1 MAKVY
6 FLGTGGAGSY
16 VNRGYP
22 AYLVETNSKLILLD
36 AGFGVDAKLH
46 SLGFRVCDLDLVL
59 ISHEHFD
66 HLLGIT
72 GLLNAL
78 VEERCSKQLVV
89 YGPQRAVEAIPLIIE
104 RTGPRNAPKPVL
116 KPLDI
121 DFNEISLG
129 DVTIKSIPVD
139 HSVPTLGY
147 SISTRDSKIVYS
159 ADTRPT
165 RNIVEE
171 AQGAQILLHE
181 ASMPSNMLNI
191 ALVTKHTTIGELKQ
205 FLGAAELLAP
215 VHIMHV
221 AEEELRKISGRK
233 IIIPVDGLI
242 VSI

>member
-1 MAKVY
+1 MAKIY

-16 VNRGYP
+16 VSRGYP
-22 AYLVETNSKLILLD
+22 AYLVEAEDKLVLLD

-46 SLGFRVCDLDLVL
+46 SLGFKVCDIDLVL
-59 ISHEHFD
+59 VSHEHFD

-89 YGPQRAVEAIPLIIE
+89 YGPQRAIESIPLIIE

-116 KPLDI
+116 KPLSI

-129 DVTIKSIPVD
+129 GIHIKSIPVD

-171 AQGAQILLHE
+171 ARGAQILLHE
-181 ASMPSNMLNI
+181 VSMPSSMLNT
-191 ALVTKHTTIGELKQ
+191 ALVTKHTTVGEVKQ
-205 FLGAAELLAP
+205 LLGIAEILAP
-215 VHIMHV
+215 IHIMHV
-221 AEEELRKISGRK
+221 AEEELRRISGRK

-242 VSI
+242 VSV